1 MLLKKDPISTNKV
14 QMRLQISDLNK
25 ALPPKK
31 NKIKLSIGNYK
42 QSHEVDPISTDGVH
56 FSRMDVKNQAV

>member
-31 NKIKLSIGNYK
+31 K
-42 QSHEVDPISTDGVH
+42 Q
-56 FSRMDVKNQAV
+56 NQAFNRQLQTKP